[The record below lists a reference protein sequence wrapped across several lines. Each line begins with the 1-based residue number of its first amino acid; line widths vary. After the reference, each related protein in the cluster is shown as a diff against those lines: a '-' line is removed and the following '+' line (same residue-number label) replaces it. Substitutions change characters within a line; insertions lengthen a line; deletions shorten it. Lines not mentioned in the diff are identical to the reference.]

1 MKKTIILAAV
11 ACVALASCVKNERI
25 ADSPTTGDVQI
36 SFNALTHKATKADEG
51 SITGATYP
59 VDEKFDVW
67 AVFSQNNLAFT
78 DLATASNYSDFIG
91 AGGGAGAAFASAGTA
106 TDGIYWKGDGTAYYW
121 PRAGKLSFVAFSPAS
136 VDPTYTWTTKTFA
149 KAGYTVSQSKDL
161 MYSDITPNKTRN
173 DYTVNN
179 PVLPYDDN
187 PAAGDTDFDDYK
199 GVNILFHHAQS
210 LVQFKVIKE
219 NTAPNETITVTDIS
233 LVNPYT
239 TADLAVTYSGFNA
252 ATAAWSNHTDETA
265 NVVFTTGQT
274 VVVPTV
280 PGPAVNVPAS
290 AGDPASGTTTND
302 FIVLPQP
309 LNHTAPNKV
318 QVAVTFTSTVGSVTS
333 SPTTLNINLSD
344 GQISAAGDHTEWAP
358 NKRYI
363 YTIKF
368 VGTEIILD
376 PKVVVYDTD
385 VNVTLPDLAA
395 Y

>member
-1 MKKTIILAAV
+1 MKKTIILAAI
-11 ACVALASCVKNERI
+11 ACVALASCVKNERFE
-25 ADSPTTGDVQI
+25 ASPTTGDTQI
-36 SFNALTHKATKADEG
+36 AFNAFTHKATKADVG
-51 SITGATYP
+51 SVIGETYP

-67 AVFSQNNLAFT
+67 AIFSQNDLAFT
-78 DLATASNYSDFIG
+78 DLATASNYADYIG
-91 AGGGAGAAFASAGTA
+91 VGGNVGAPFTSAGT
-106 TDGIYWKGDGTAYYW
+106 DPNMYWKGDGTAYYW

-136 VDPTYTWTTKTFA
+136 ADPTYTWTSKTFA
-149 KAGYTVSQSKDL
+149 KSTYSVDQSKDL

-187 PAAGDTDFDDYK
+187 PSSGDTGFDDYK

-210 LVQFKVIKE
+210 LVQFKVVKE
-219 NTAPNETITVTDIS
+219 NTATNEIITVTGIS
-233 LVNPYT
+233 LVNPFT
-239 TADLAVTYSGFNA
+239 TADFAVTHIGFNA
-252 ATAAWSNHTDETA
+252 ATTTWSNHTNETA

-274 VVVPTV
+274 VEVPTTT
-280 PGPAVNVPAS
+280 AVNVPSS
-290 AGDPASGTTTND
+290 AAVPANGND
-302 FIVLPQP
+302 FIVLPQN
-309 LNHTAPNKV
+309 LNHTSNKV
-318 QVAVTFTSTVGSVTS
+318 QVAITFTSTVGSVTS

-376 PKVVVYDTD
+376 PKVDVFDTD
-385 VNVTLPDLAA
+385 INVTLPDLAA